1 MAHYIALIRKE
12 PGSDYGVSFPDF
24 PGCVTAGADL
34 SEAAAFAQEALAL
47 HIEGMIEE
55 GLEIPAPSALEDVMA
70 DPENA
75 GAVAILVPAPA
86 PKPRAVRLSI
96 TLDEGLLAEIDRA
109 AARSGF
115 SRSGFLAEGA
125 RRLIAAES
133 AAPATGRRDR
143 SARNAPPRRK
153 RA

>member
-1 MAHYIALIRKE
+1 
-12 PGSDYGVSFPDF
+12 
-24 PGCVTAGADL
+24 
-34 SEAAAFAQEALAL
+34 
-47 HIEGMIEE
+47 
-55 GLEIPAPSALEDVMA
+55 MA